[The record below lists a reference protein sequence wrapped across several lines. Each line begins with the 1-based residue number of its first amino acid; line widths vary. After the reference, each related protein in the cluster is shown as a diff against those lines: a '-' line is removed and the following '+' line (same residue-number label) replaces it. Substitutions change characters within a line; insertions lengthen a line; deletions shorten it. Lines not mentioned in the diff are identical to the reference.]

1 MHDEYD
7 DACALTCA
15 EWKLSI
21 AMLRNCMV
29 PQIGLMGTQALSGL
43 QALLNY
49 TAGAMIY
56 VRREYSDRINILRA
70 SWIAA
75 PCTVQVTVRWR
86 FIPERELPLFAIVWV
101 CFCFCSAA

>member
-1 MHDEYD
+1 MEAIHSY
-7 DACALTCA
+7 A
-15 EWKLSI
+15 EKLYG
-21 AMLRNCMV
+21 ATDW
-29 PQIGLMGTQALSGL
+29 PDGTEALSGL